1 MIKNKA
7 AAHNSFN
14 IMELLVSDERSL
26 VKINEPS
33 RQINYKIDLKLVD
46 LNENSALHLA
56 LLNGHENC
64 ALFILDRIESN
75 SNLVNLKNHQGN
87 YSFN

>member
-1 MIKNKA
+1 
-7 AAHNSFN
+7 
-14 IMELLVSDERSL
+14 MELLVSDERSL
-26 VKINEPS
+26 VKVNEPS

>member
-1 MIKNKA
+1 M
-7 AAHNSFN
+7 
-14 IMELLVSDERSL
+14 SDERSL

-33 RQINYKIDLKLVD
+33 GQINYKIDLKLVD

-87 YSFN
+87 